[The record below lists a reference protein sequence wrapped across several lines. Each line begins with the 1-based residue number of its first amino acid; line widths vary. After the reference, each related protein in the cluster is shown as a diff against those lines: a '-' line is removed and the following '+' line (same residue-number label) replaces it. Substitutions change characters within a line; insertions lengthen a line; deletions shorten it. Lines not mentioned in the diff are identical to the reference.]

1 MSALEFLCTFARA
14 EGDRLLA
21 VERLLLA
28 LPRLLGPALLEC
40 DVAYRVSSRFLAVVI
55 RLVPGGL
62 DGAAAARLLF
72 WTARAGGRAAAE
84 SALAPRER
92 QALRG
97 QLDACEIRAKGLVPA
112 RLAEGAGRVFTEA
125 GAPPDRRR
133 SAGEGPVLSMDVGGP
148 GWEGATYASDEHTLF
163 VAAPLCPP
171 VGDEI
176 ALAFRIPGVERPLPA
191 RAIVLEARGG
201 EAVGPGR
208 PVGYTLGLWSPAPDL
223 HAALARHAP
232 PAARSATRA
241 APRFQVTA
249 PVRIVRSGAP
259 HHPAPAEVGQ
269 APLPAPRATIEY
281 ASEQE
286 LAADYVQ
293 NLSQGG
299 AFVRTAHPSPVGA
312 PVSLHLRLP
321 DGAELKASATV
332 VYLREGGMGVRFA
345 LDPENEAVL
354 SSAMSQISARPRRAL
369 LVDDD
374 ALVRRMISDALA
386 ARGFEVLTAA
396 DGAAGL
402 QTLSE
407 ELLALDLLVTD
418 VRMPGMDGESFVRT
432 IRRAG
437 GEAELAI
444 VVVSGRLEE
453 GLEERLA
460 AAGADAVLDK
470 ALGPELIAQAADAAL
485 ERKRVARGS

>member
-1 MSALEFLCTFARA
+1 MSTLEFFCTFARA

-21 VERLLLA
+21 VERLVLA
-28 LPRLLGPALLEC
+28 LPRLLGPALVEL
-40 DVAYRVSSRFLAVVI
+40 DLAYRVASRFLALGI
-55 RLVPGGL
+55 RLAPGAF
-62 DGAAAARLLF
+62 DAAARDRLLF
-72 WTARAGGRAAAE
+72 WSARAGGRAAAE
-84 SALAPRER
+84 SAMAPRER
-92 QALRG
+92 QALRA
-97 QLDACEIRAKGLVPA
+97 QLDACEIRAKALVPE
-112 RLAEGAGRVFTEA
+112 RLREGASRIFTEA
-125 GAPPDRRR
+125 GAPRDRKPG
-133 SAGEGPVLSMDVGGP
+133 AQEPPILGMDVGGP
-148 GWEGATYASDEHTLF
+148 GWEGAHYAPDRNSLF

-176 ALAFRIPGVERPLPA
+176 SLAFRIPGAERPLPA
-191 RAIVLEARGG
+191 RAIVLDVRSRETA
-201 EAVGPGR
+201 GPGR
-208 PVGYTLGLWSPAPDL
+208 PGGYTLGLWSPAPEL
-223 HAALARHAP
+223 HAALAKQAP
-232 PAARSATRA
+232 GDEPPGRA
-241 APRFQVTA
+241 APRFHVTA
-249 PVRIVRSGAP
+249 PVRIVP
-259 HHPAPAEVGQ
+259 VGVARPVPSAAGL
-269 APLPAPRATIEY
+269 APLPAPRAIIEY

-312 PVSLHLRLP
+312 PVTLDLRLP
-321 DGAELKASATV
+321 NGAELHASATV
-332 VYLREGGMGVRFA
+332 VYRREGGMGVRFV

-418 VRMPGMDGESFVRT
+418 VRMPGMDGEAFVRT
-432 IRRAG
+432 IRKAG

-444 VVVSGRLEE
+444 VAVSGRLEE
-453 GLEERLA
+453 GLERRLE

-485 ERKRVARGS
+485 EKKRMAAAGR